1 MYTLTAANIVA
12 NENVNINAARNL
24 TVQSGQDTAA
34 NENHSDNKAI
44 GSVRISDTERFW
56 GYHTEKHNDNG
67 ANVTQV
73 SSNIASLGGN
83 VNLKAGEKYTQT
95 ASNVMAANDINV
107 TAKSIELLTADN
119 TGVHHDDDKSL
130 KVGVFARVTSPL
142 IDLVNNVDAARKSDD
157 RLAAMQGM
165 AAGANAYQAA
175 SAASALV
182 GGPGSGT
189 LAKAEVGV
197 GVASAKS
204 RNDSQY
210 QISQGSSISA
220 GGNLNLT
227 STEGD
232 IHGVQATLAAG
243 KTLTLDSA
251 NNILLEAGES
261 HTESSGKNSNWGVE
275 VGVGVQVGAQTGA
288 YAYATAN
295 VGKGKYETS
304 STTYSNTHLTGET
317 INIKSKGD
325 TTLKG
330 ADATANTINADVGGK
345 LAIESLQDTAEQHMK
360 QTNAGVRV
368 QVSLGNAWEAS
379 GSISQS
385 KANGTYTGVNQ
396 QSGLFAGDG
405 GYHVKAD
412 TVDLKGGAITSTNA
426 ANSELT
432 ANAITFSNLENKMEF
447 EADSASMSGGFGG
460 SGGPNISPG
469 MPMSE
474 SGSDSSTTRATL
486 TEGKITIGGQSTTAA
501 ATGINTD
508 AAAAHNTIDKL
519 PDLQVLLKDQQAM
532 AAAASTVISTVKQA
546 SSDIAKEAERQ
557 NRTDKTVLGF
567 AKEDLEAAE
576 ATKDPVK
583 IAAAQANYDS
593 ALKTY
598 NASAEAAKNWGKGGD
613 YSRALDVV
621 TGIIVGGV
629 AGQGG
634 TQIAANAAAPYAA
647 EAIGD
652 YFDDHPNQTAQILS
666 HAVLGAALAYANG
679 GSVAGGAAAGAAG
692 EAAAIYLTQE
702 LYGDDPKAIDP
713 LTGQFN
719 PKLLS
724 EEQKQNIVA
733 LSTAVGALVSGTA
746 GDSLYDAATGG
757 NVAENAATN
766 NLFAAETQRS
776 TWLRDKVTT
785 LLNSADPEGLQRFFE
800 MARNTEDYPLSA
812 ESEARLMRQAENN
825 LAEVKVFANWATSN
839 CGGMDAAGC
848 RSAYNQNRIENG
860 LTALSLVIPV
870 ERLVAL
876 GVKMVRGVVVTE
888 KAAVLTRAELK
899 AAIFANRNGSE
910 LKALF
915 KWGNGMDDALAAYS
929 NVNSAYIANIKA
941 LASKDYVVMVRD
953 FYTAAM
959 REGRGGA
966 TAPMRI
972 KLMDEI
978 LKNW

>member
-1 MYTLTAANIVA
+1 MNHILNPQARTA
-12 NENVNINAARNL
+12 
-24 TVQSGQDTAA
+24 
-34 NENHSDNKAI
+34 
-44 GSVRISDTERFW
+44 
-56 GYHTEKHNDNG
+56 
-67 ANVTQV
+67 
-73 SSNIASLGGN
+73 
-83 VNLKAGEKYTQT
+83 
-95 ASNVMAANDINV
+95 
-107 TAKSIELLTADN
+107 
-119 TGVHHDDDKSL
+119 
-130 KVGVFARVTSPL
+130 
-142 IDLVNNVDAARKSDD
+142 
-157 RLAAMQGM
+157 
-165 AAGANAYQAA
+165 
-175 SAASALV
+175 
-182 GGPGSGT
+182 
-189 LAKAEVGV
+189 
-197 GVASAKS
+197 
-204 RNDSQY
+204 
-210 QISQGSSISA
+210 
-220 GGNLNLT
+220 
-227 STEGD
+227 
-232 IHGVQATLAAG
+232 
-243 KTLTLDSA
+243 
-251 NNILLEAGES
+251 
-261 HTESSGKNSNWGVE
+261 NWGVE

-368 QVSLGNAWEAS
+368 QVSLGSAWEAS

-385 KANGTYTGVNQ
+385 KANGTYTDVNQ
-396 QSGLFAGDG
+396 QSGLFAKDG

-432 ANAITFSNLENKMEF
+432 ANAITFSNLENKMEY

-508 AAAAHNTIDKL
+508 AAAAYNTIDKL

-557 NRTDKTVLGF
+557 NKTDKTVLGF
-567 AKEDLEAAE
+567 AKEDLAAAE
-576 ATKDPVK
+576 ATKDPAK

-634 TQIAANAAAPYAA
+634 TQIAANAAAPFAA
-647 EAIGD
+647 EAIGS
-652 YFDDHPNQTAQILS
+652 YFEDHPNQTAQILS

-692 EAAAIYLTQE
+692 EAAAQYLTKE
-702 LYGDDPKAIDP
+702 LYPEAYVDGKFDS
-713 LTGQFN
+713 T
-719 PKLLS
+719 LLS
-724 EEQKQNIVA
+724 EDKKQNIIA
-733 LSTAVGALVSGTA
+733 LSTAVGALVGGAAGGTI
-746 GDSLYDAATGG
+746 YNAAVGG

-766 NLFAAETQRS
+766 NHLSAPQSAAFQREFLDACVKGDAQSSKCDGVVKKWVNLSATQAGLTDREIAGWVGLVENDFEPIIDLCNGDS
-776 TWLRDKVTT
+776 QCLAIANLRKTNVLITAMGDI
-785 LLNSADPEGLQRFFE
+785 EGL
-800 MARNTEDYPLSA
+800 SA
-812 ESEARLMRQAENN
+812 W
-825 LAEVKVFANWATSN
+825 VV
-839 CGGMDAAGC
+839 
-848 RSAYNQNRIENG
+848 
-860 LTALSLVIPV
+860 
-870 ERLVAL
+870 
-876 GVKMVRGVVVTE
+876 GVKSEILAYQGRYGTL
-888 KAAVLTRAELK
+888 AVAVGLSMMEAVPGGKPISLTVKE
-899 AAIFANRNGSE
+899 
-910 LKALF
+910 
-915 KWGNGMDDALAAYS
+915 
-929 NVNSAYIANIKA
+929 IANISNVIQRIYKGSTVIGHA
-941 LASKDYVVMVRD
+941 LSKHAGRKPEIWGKMTGSMSTWNEQAMKHYNEIMYALGDFKPVVSNGVNFLEKYLPD
-953 FYTAAM
+953 
-959 REGRGGA
+959 GRGIRLNLDRTFKGFV
-966 TAPMRI
+966 
-972 KLMDEI
+972 D
-978 LKNW
+978 